1 MIYNNNLAKKNSL
14 NTFLNKY
21 FNLFVVIF
29 VSFLLFIGYLL
40 ILQPKVSS
48 ASAAISENISSHQK
62 LLQAEKIKL
71 ANLKE
76 AIKDYD
82 NIDTVDLDRVNR
94 ILPNEYDKELLYG
107 EIEELITK
115 NGFTPISITLT
126 KEGEAGATGQSAPSD
141 ASSNEATTTESSKIG
156 VINISLNI
164 ASVDYAGLKNLL
176 AILESNL
183 RLLDVKKLSLDGGHS
198 GGLELSTYYYKKW
211 DKISRQFY
219 IYLFYLW
226 SC

>member
-1 MIYNNNLAKKNSL
+1 MIYNNLAKKNSL

-21 FNLFVVIF
+21 FNLFVVVF
-29 VSFLLFIGYLL
+29 VSFLLFIAYLL

-48 ASAAISENISSHQK
+48 TAAAISENISSHQK

-76 AIKDYD
+76 AISNYD
-82 NIDTVDLDRVNR
+82 NIDTVDLDRINH
-94 ILPNEYDKELLYG
+94 ILPNDYDKELLYG

-115 NGFTPISITLT
+115 NGFTPLSITLA
-126 KEGEAGATGQSAPSD
+126 KEGETSAGAANASAGD
-141 ASSNEATTTESSKIG
+141 DKGEAKDSSKIG

-176 AILESNL
+176 TILESNL

-198 GGLELSTYYYKKW
+198 GSLEISTYYYKK
-211 DKISRQFY
+211 
-219 IYLFYLW
+219 
-226 SC
+226 